1 LAAITFKRK
10 KSIVKKILLGI
21 CLIFL
26 LSGHLW
32 AQDENA
38 VKVSVLAKKGSSW
51 DGNALPAYQKGEPE
65 ITILKITIPPKMPLP
80 LHQHPVINAGVLLKG
95 ELTVVTEE
103 KETLHLK
110 AGDAIIEVVDKWHY
124 GINEGTMPAEIIVFY
139 AGTKDLP
146 VTIKETDKDKS
157 R

>member
-1 LAAITFKRK
+1 MRTLSMFQYWRK
-10 KSIVKKILLGI
+10 KVRVGTGKRYLPI
-21 CLIFL
+21 
-26 LSGHLW
+26 
-32 AQDENA
+32 
-38 VKVSVLAKKGSSW
+38 KGV
-51 DGNALPAYQKGEPE
+51 PE
-65 ITILKITIPPKMPLP
+65 ITILKIKIPPKMRLP

-124 GINEGTMPAEIIVFY
+124 GINEGTEPAEIIVFY

-157 R
+157 Q